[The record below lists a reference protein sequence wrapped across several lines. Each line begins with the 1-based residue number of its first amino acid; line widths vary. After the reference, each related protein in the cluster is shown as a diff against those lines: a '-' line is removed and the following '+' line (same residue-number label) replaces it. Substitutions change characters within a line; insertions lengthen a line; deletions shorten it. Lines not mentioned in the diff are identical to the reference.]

1 MFRSWSIVYRL
12 TWNILIQGDAT
23 TEPKMAVKE
32 ASLIV
37 TEQSLKLQLLF
48 NSCVP
53 FCLLKDKRV
62 FLPFFLANKIF

>member
-37 TEQSLKLQLLF
+37 TEQSLKLQLRF
-48 NSCVP
+48 KIV
-53 FCLLKDKRV
+53 D
-62 FLPFFLANKIF
+62 FLN